1 MSHLDQSIERERES
15 RRENHTNILTQLTCK
30 NSKCITSKRL
40 PNNFG
45 IVRFSN
51 KKWRYFNRMMRE
63 TFWDECISFQESK
76 GMLSRELLFWY
87 VSFVES
93 SERERKI
100 VEHDYTYLCR
110 YRLLTFQ
117 FIKNFSEQFFLCLV
131 TARNVCGKYRERERK
146 QNERFYLRLS
156 LLVMSSIMNSIGSSG
171 LLTAKFF
178 IKFPNNSGILFSV
191 M

>member
-1 MSHLDQSIERERES
+1 MSHLDQSSIERES
-15 RRENHTNILTQLTCK
+15 RRENHTYSLTQLTCK

-131 TARNVCGKYRERERK
+131 TARNVCGKYREREKTKRTFLPSFITLG
-146 QNERFYLRLS
+146 QEFDHELNRILRFT
-156 LLVMSSIMNSIGSSG
+156 NC
-171 LLTAKFF
+171 
-178 IKFPNNSGILFSV
+178 
-191 M
+191 